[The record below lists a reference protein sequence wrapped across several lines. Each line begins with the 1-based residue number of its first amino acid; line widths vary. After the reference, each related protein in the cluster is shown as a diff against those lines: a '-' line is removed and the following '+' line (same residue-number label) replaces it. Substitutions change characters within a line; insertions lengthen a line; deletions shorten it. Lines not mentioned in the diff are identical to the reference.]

1 MEPNVKEKTEALA
14 KALAESETYK
24 NLVAA
29 REEIEKHEAAKIM
42 VRDLGQKL
50 GRLQEKL
57 LRGEQPSE
65 EETADYQQTAALVT
79 MNPYV
84 RRLLDAEM
92 AFAEMM
98 AAVQME
104 LARAVGLEEPD
115 QLLEASES
123 ARSVQAAP
131 KSRLW
136 VPGRD

>member
-84 RRLLDAEM
+84 RRLLEAEM